1 MPSHPSPWCS
11 RPQTRSTSFT
21 PTSPPGAWARSS
33 SIDDFASG
41 QHARFKVARELWYV
55 EDLGSTNGT
64 WLNGR
69 RIHAAQLLKKG
80 DKIKIG
86 HVLLIVVST

>member
-1 MPSHPSPWCS
+1 MPSHPSPWSS
-11 RPQTRSTSFT
+11 RPGTRITSFT
-21 PTSPPGAWARSS
+21 PTSPPGARARS
-33 SIDDFASG
+33 IVNDDFASG
-41 QHARFKVARELWYV
+41 QHARFKVARDLWYI

-86 HVLLIVVST
+86 HVVLIVMST